1 MQAFEYIF
9 NVGGNFQAK
18 IDGMT
23 DATGAFSAKV
33 NGAQNSLAGLQTK
46 LAVIG
51 LATDYV
57 QKLSQTLTNATK
69 GGVELNSK
77 MHDLSAVAGV
87 TGEGLKQ
94 IEQYAR
100 QSAKAFGT
108 DAATAVEGYKLLLSQ
123 LSPEL
128 GKYPEALQAMGKSIQ
143 TTSKLMGND
152 GVAAAEVLTT
162 AMNQYGVSLEDPMQA
177 SREMAR
183 MMNVMAAAGQAG
195 SAELPAIKVALEQCG
210 MAAKS
215 ANVSFEETNA
225 AIQVLDKAGKK
236 GSEGGVA
243 LRNTLAVLSQ
253 GRFLPKDTIQELQK
267 AGVNVLAL
275 SDQNKTLKERLELLK
290 PVLNDA
296 ALFGKLFGRENANA
310 ARALVQGTDALA
322 DFTAAVTGT
331 TSAEEQAAIV
341 MDSYAERQARIKQ
354 RFEDLKISLFQAT
367 GDFTLWT
374 GVLMEALV
382 PLSQLT
388 PLIIAAGKAML
399 YVKNLNWA
407 GMWQRMQGF
416 IYASR
421 IQLALMNREL
431 LTGQFVSNGFVINT
445 TRATLAVLRFS
456 TVGLL
461 NGIKALGSYL
471 LSLVTAGTA
480 SATFATTASISFTA
494 FRTAAVTAC
503 RAISVAI
510 MNIPIIGW
518 IAAAIAGLIA
528 LGQWLGYTSTTFKT
542 IVATIL
548 GGPVLGLFVVLYD
561 KCEQFRG
568 IVYGIWEVIKS
579 IAQAIWEQI
588 TAVAQ
593 AIWDFLQP
601 IFEKVVGW
609 FNSFVQFVL
618 SIPTRIY
625 NGIKSAWGYIRNL
638 LASAYNWLSQS
649 VFAPIVKFFTDL
661 YSRYVK
667 PVLDKIV
674 SLMGKVFN
682 PIIQLWNKLTGA
694 AVATFK
700 TGYEK
705 GTAAFRAEQAEKNGK
720 KGEKPKTPTQGA
732 GLPELAAPTAGTT
745 DPTAGTL
752 SSGGSSSGSESKI
765 RNITVSVD
773 KLIENFTITTNNLRE
788 SAEQVKDV
796 VSQALLSALNDVNLA
811 GA

>member
-18 IDGMT
+18 VDGMT
-23 DATGAFSAKV
+23 DATGAFTAKV
-33 NGAQNSLAGLQTK
+33 SGAQNMLAGLQTK
-46 LAVIG
+46 LAVFG

-57 QKLSQTLTNATK
+57 DKLNQTFQRASK
-69 GGVELNSK
+69 GGIDLDSK

-87 TGEGLKQ
+87 TGQGLKQ
-94 IEQYAR
+94 IEHYAR

-108 DAATAVEGYKLLLSQ
+108 EAATAVEGYKLLLSQ

-215 ANVSFEETNA
+215 ANVCFEETNA

-275 SDQNKTLKERLELLK
+275 ADNNKTLKERLELLK
-290 PVLNDA
+290 PVLDDA

-331 TSAEEQAAIV
+331 NSAEEQAAIV
-341 MDSYAERQARIKQ
+341 MDSFAERQARIKQ
-354 RFEDLKISLFQAT
+354 RFEDIRISLFQAT
-367 GDFTLWT
+367 GDFGLWT
-374 GVLMEALV
+374 GILMESLV
-382 PLSQLT
+382 PVSQLI
-388 PLIIAAGKAML
+388 PLVMGLGKAML
-399 YVKNLNWA
+399 FVKNLQWA
-407 GMWQRMQGF
+407 SYLQGVAAWGRSAA
-416 IYASR
+416 IS
-421 IQLALMNREL
+421 IALMNSQEAL
-431 LTGQFVSNGFVINT
+431 NNKISLGFVGNMGRLIMQLV
-445 TRATLAVLRFS
+445 RLA
-456 TVGLL
+456 TVGVAQAVR
-461 NGIKALGSYL
+461 GLGAYT
-471 LSLVTAGTA
+471 LSLVTAGSA
-480 SATFATTASISFTA
+480 SATFATVASVSFTA
-494 FRTAAVTAC
+494 FRTAAVSAC
-503 RAISVAI
+503 RAVSIAI

-518 IAAAIAGLIA
+518 IAAGIAAVIA
-528 LGQWLGYTSTTFKT
+528 LVTT
-542 IVATIL
+542 L
-548 GGPVLGLFVVLYD
+548 WNH
-561 KCEQFRG
+561 CEGFRVM
-568 IVYGIWEVIKS
+568 VYGVWEVIKTGAMAVWNAIKPIGVAVWNWITNAVKYVVGIPSRIYASLVSAWKYASGLLTKAYSWLQNS
-579 IAQAIWEQI
+579 IFKPI
-588 TAVAQ
+588 V
-593 AIWDFLQP
+593 DFFGNLYKNVVQP
-601 IFEKVVGW
+601 I
-609 FNSFVQFVL
+609 
-618 SIPTRIY
+618 I
-625 NGIKSAWGYIRNL
+625 
-638 LASAYNWLSQS
+638 
-649 VFAPIVKFFTDL
+649 
-661 YSRYVK
+661 
-667 PVLDKIV
+667 DKIV
-674 SLMGKVFN
+674 GLMGKLFN
-682 PIIQLWNKLTGA
+682 PIIQLWNKLTGST
-694 AVATFK
+694 V
-700 TGYEK
+700 
-705 GTAAFRAEQAEKNGK
+705 AAFNIGAAKGRASWEGDHPKEQK
-720 KGEKPKTPTQGA
+720 KKEGNNRKEAKTPEVP
-732 GLPELAAPTAGTT
+732 LLATNTT

-752 SSGGSSSGSESKI
+752 SSGGSSSTGESKI

-796 VSQALLSALNDVNLA
+796 VAQALLSALNDVNLA